1 MKKIQKWLSADLN
14 CVPGHDLDDYRLDG
28 MRNIKIE
35 VAGRSRLGG
44 RYGQTISIVNHAQED
59 EMSD

>member
-1 MKKIQKWLSADLN
+1 MKKIQKWLNADLK
-14 CVPGHDLDDYRLDG
+14 CVPGRGLDEYRLDS

-44 RYGQTISIVNHAQED
+44 RYGQTISIVNNYAQD
-59 EMSD
+59 EMSN